1 MLNEQSKAM
10 QCTDCTARPLH
21 SRPQLEGVER
31 DAHRDQLRQ
40 PRKKPFASHHFEQP
54 DFVNALP
61 IVFQVLIDLRTT
73 SLYRLAFAID

>member
-1 MLNEQSKAM
+1 MCDTAVKRRNASSASGEQVV
-10 QCTDCTARPLH
+10 T
-21 SRPQLEGVER
+21 G
-31 DAHRDQLRQ
+31 DQLRQ